1 MNTSGNAT
9 LKIVPATGA
18 DQQIEVIIDEAD
30 GRVALRYSTWTDGL
44 GWCAQKTIWLDGAQL
59 DHLHRALT
67 VARARLRRVHG
78 EEKAVPAK
86 IIHLPIIAHSR
97 IQT

>member
-1 MNTSGNAT
+1 VKTSGNAT
-9 LKIVPATGA
+9 LKIVPATDA
-18 DQQIEVIIDEAD
+18 DQQIEVLIDEND

-67 VARARLRRVHG
+67 VARVRLRCASK
-78 EEKAVPAK
+78 EEKAVPAE
-86 IIHLPIIAHSR
+86 IIHLPIIDHSR
-97 IQT
+97 IRA